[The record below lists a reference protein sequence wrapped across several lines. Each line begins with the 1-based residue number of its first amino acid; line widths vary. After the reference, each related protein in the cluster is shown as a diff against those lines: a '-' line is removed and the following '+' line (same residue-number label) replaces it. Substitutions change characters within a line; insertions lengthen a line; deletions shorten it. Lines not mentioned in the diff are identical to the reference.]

1 MIWTFILWISSNEIQ
16 YFNMDRTNIEFYNNI
31 SGTFLK
37 DPLFIKYLFMENLN
51 VHWFI
56 KWKDIEIT

>member
-1 MIWTFILWISSNEIQ
+1 MIIYQVGEA
-16 YFNMDRTNIEFYNNI
+16 
-31 SGTFLK
+31 
-37 DPLFIKYLFMENLN
+37 YLFMENLN

>member
-16 YFNMDRTNIEFYNNI
+16 YFNMDITNIEFYNNI

-37 DPLFIKYLFMENLN
+37 DPLFIK
-51 VHWFI
+51 
-56 KWKDIEIT
+56 